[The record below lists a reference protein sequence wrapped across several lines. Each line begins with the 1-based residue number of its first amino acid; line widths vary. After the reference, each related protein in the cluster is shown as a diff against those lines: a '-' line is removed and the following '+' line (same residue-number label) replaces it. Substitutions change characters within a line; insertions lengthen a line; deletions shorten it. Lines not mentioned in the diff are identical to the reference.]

1 MRLRRNLFGASTP
14 LGPSRQCCTSAGN
27 AVPVRLLPASSSN
40 DLTASAGR
48 WRQSSVD
55 VRALR
60 SAYAVE
66 EDQKKKKRDGGS
78 APRSLDNGRRLEAKR
93 IQHHGRDREGARVAP
108 SSNHA
113 GHGVPDGCSQIFSY
127 PTKPHDWV
135 RCVFL
140 ILPMLLLLQ
149 LRTVSIFTH
158 PATTWRYELHS
169 IARPGHHL
177 RQKGDWRRTQSML
190 GWAWG
195 TFPITKS
202 VGGRQLRPSYHSPP
216 QLIGT
221 HAS

>member
-1 MRLRRNLFGASTP
+1 MRFRRNLFGASTP

-27 AVPVRLLPASSSN
+27 VVPVHLLPTSSSN
-40 DLTASAGR
+40 DTASAGR

-78 APRSLDNGRRLEAKR
+78 APSSLDNGRRLEAKR

-113 GHGVPDGCSQIFSY
+113 GHGVSDGCSQIFSY

-140 ILPMLLLLQ
+140 ILLLRNVISTIATPYRLHL
-149 LRTVSIFTH
+149 H
-158 PATTWRYELHS
+158 PPGDDLAVRASFHRP
-169 IARPGHHL
+169 ARPSSS
-177 RQKGDWRRTQSML
+177 QKGRL
-190 GWAWG
+190 A
-195 TFPITKS
+195 
-202 VGGRQLRPSYHSPP
+202 
-216 QLIGT
+216 
-221 HAS
+221 